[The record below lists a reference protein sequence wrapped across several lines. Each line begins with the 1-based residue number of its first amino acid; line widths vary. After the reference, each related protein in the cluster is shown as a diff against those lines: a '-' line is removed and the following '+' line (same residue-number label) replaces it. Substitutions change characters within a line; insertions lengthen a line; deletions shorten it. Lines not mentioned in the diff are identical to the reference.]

1 MPLQKITHYPGY
13 TIGLWQLN
21 EAVDDLFEQV
31 VLTPADR
38 ELYQTLAHDRRK
50 REFLAT
56 RKLLS
61 ALAGPEASIGYNK
74 LRQPVLNGSNR
85 YISISHSASMAAV
98 LISEKPMG
106 IDAEELSR
114 DVEKIAQRFLS
125 AVEQEWTLQA
135 ANTGI
140 SRIICWSAKEA
151 IFKLMAQ
158 PEVTFS
164 RQILLEPFTT
174 VKNGSIQASFVRE
187 DEIIP
192 ISLLYELNLDNCV
205 VWCIRK

>member
-1 MPLQKITHYPGY
+1 MPLEKITHYQGY

-21 EAVDDLFEQV
+21 EAVEALFEQV

-38 ELYQTLAHDRRK
+38 ELFQTLTHDRRK

-74 LRQPVLNGSNR
+74 LRQPVLNGLNR

-98 LISEKPMG
+98 LISDHPMG
-106 IDAEELSR
+106 IDTEELSR
-114 DVEKIAQRFLS
+114 DVEKIAKRFLS
-125 AVEQEWTLQA
+125 DSEQHWTSQ
-135 ANTGI
+135 TGNI
-140 SRIICWSAKEA
+140 GVSRIICWSAKEA

-164 RQILLEPFTT
+164 RQILIEPFGIA
-174 VKNGSIQASFVRE
+174 KNGSIKASFLQE
-187 DEIIP
+187 DEFIP
-192 ISLLYELNLDNCV
+192 LTLLYEHNLDNCV
-205 VWCIRK
+205 VWCKRE